1 MKKIIFLLAVVI
13 LAVGGGAYFK
23 WNYAADPQSKFLTA
37 AIKSGDVT
45 SSISATGTVQP
56 EEVIDVGSQVTG
68 KIVEFGRD
76 PRGLPNSTSPD
87 KEKYKDKFVDY
98 CTPVEEK
105 DLLVQIDPTVY
116 QAQRDQAAA
125 NLLRAN
131 ADLKQFEAK
140 FAQAKSEW
148 ERAQKLAGIPATTKA
163 ISDSDFDLAKANYEA
178 AKANIDV
185 GKAVIE
191 QGKAALEMADRNL
204 GYTTIVSP
212 VKGVVI
218 DRRVNAGQTVV
229 ANMSVQSL
237 FLLAKDLSKM
247 EVWASVNEADI
258 GRIRNN
264 PEMPVRFTVDAY
276 PNEVF
281 LGHVEQIRY
290 NAQMNQTVVTYT
302 VVVGFDNSDLKV
314 LPYMTANLRFEV
326 DRHEDVI
333 LVPNAALRW
342 RPREEQIVPEL
353 REEMAAALM
362 EKIGKDDPALAD
374 SSDDK
379 TAAKV
384 RGGKAEKTPKEVE
397 GRGRLWIEEGDFLRP
412 LEVHV
417 GLTDGTTTEVI
428 GDELK
433 VGMEVVIGEK
443 TADQS
448 SDTTNPFMPKIF
460 NRKSFR

>member
-1 MKKIIFLLAVVI
+1 MKKIIFLLAAIV
-13 LAVGGGAYFK
+13 LAVGGGAYYK
-23 WNYAADPQSKFLTA
+23 LNYAADPQSKFLTA
-37 AIKSGDVT
+37 ELKSGDIT

-87 KEKYKDKFVDY
+87 KEKYKDKLVDY

-125 NLLRAN
+125 NLLRAE

-140 FAQAKSEW
+140 YAQAKSEW
-148 ERAQKLAGIPATTKA
+148 DRAQKLAGLPSATKA
-163 ISDSDFDLAKANYEA
+163 ISDSDFDLAKANFEA

-191 QGKAALEMADRNL
+191 QGKAALEMAKRNL
-204 GYTTIVSP
+204 DYTTVRSP

-229 ANMSVQSL
+229 SNMSASSL
-237 FLLAKDLSKM
+237 FLLAKDLGKM

-264 PEMPVRFTVDAY
+264 PEMPVRFTVDAS
-276 PNEVF
+276 PNDVF

-314 LPYMTANLRFEV
+314 LPYATANLRFEV
-326 DRHEDVI
+326 DRHEDVL

-353 REEMAAALM
+353 REEMAAVLL
-362 EKIGKDDPALAD
+362 EKTGKDDTALAK
-374 SSDDK
+374 SPDDK
-379 TAAKV
+379 IAAKD
-384 RGGKAEKTPKEVE
+384 RGGKAEKPPKEAE
-397 GRGRLWIEEGDFLRP
+397 GRGRLWIEEGEFLRP

-417 GLTDGTTTEVI
+417 GLTDGTLTEVI
-428 GDELK
+428 GNELK

-443 TADQS
+443 AGGQS
-448 SDTTNPFMPKIF
+448 DETTNPFMPKIF
-460 NRKSFR
+460 NRKTFR